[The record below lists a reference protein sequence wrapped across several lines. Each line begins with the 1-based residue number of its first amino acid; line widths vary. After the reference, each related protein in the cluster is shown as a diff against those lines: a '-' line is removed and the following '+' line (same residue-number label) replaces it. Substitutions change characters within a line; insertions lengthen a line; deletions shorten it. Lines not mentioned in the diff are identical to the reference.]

1 MEKAKT
7 KSAEVL
13 SKLAAQME
21 DKMNKKLEK
30 ILGKLAEQNPSL
42 NINVKELLAVACV
55 EGEGETATD
64 GEEGVEQGVEQ
75 LGVEEEADA

>member
-30 ILGKLAEQNPSL
+30 ILGKLAEQNLSL

-64 GEEGVEQGVEQ
+64 GEEGVEQGVEEQ
-75 LGVEEEADA
+75 ADA